1 MPTNFNLAPISA
13 SDASAEPFE
22 QQLFAP
28 DVVILMCG
36 SRTWFD
42 DWQVIAE
49 LKRLQVR
56 YGTRLV
62 IRHGDEPNGADRIIS
77 RLCAELRIR
86 HEEYCAT
93 TPAVYERGRC
103 KVVQVSDWAV
113 DGKAA
118 GPKRN
123 AAMLEPNDVVGVVAF
138 RSHGKSNGTD
148 GMCNLARA
156 SGVPV
161 IVRND

>member
-13 SDASAEPFE
+13 EDASAEPFE
-22 QQLFAP
+22 EQLFTP

-36 SRTWFD
+36 SRI
-42 DWQVIAE
+42 WQNRRMVQGE
-49 LKRLQVR
+49 LKRLQAR
-56 YGTRLV
+56 YGTRLLV
-62 IRHGDEPNGADRIIS
+62 RHGDEPNGADRMIS
-77 RLCAELRIR
+77 TLCRELRIR

-93 TPAVYERGRC
+93 TPVQYERGRC

-113 DGKAA
+113 DGRAA

-123 AAMLEPNDVVGVVAF
+123 AAMLEPGDVVGVVAF

-156 SGVPV
+156 KGVPV
-161 IVRND
+161 IVRDE